1 MDPLR
6 DPPRP
11 ELERVQALLDE
22 DLAGTY
28 EDAPAGYLST
38 LPDGT
43 IVKVNGTFL
52 RWTGFARGE
61 LVQAQRLQD
70 LFSTPGR
77 IYYETHLGPL
87 LAMQGAVSEIAMD
100 FVGADG
106 RVLPVV
112 LNAAQRKSAEG
123 EPLLVR
129 FTVFN
134 STERRRYEK
143 ELLQAR
149 RDAEALAR
157 AKTELLAM
165 LSHDIRTPLG
175 SVMAVAQLLERSELT
190 AEQATLVRI
199 LRSSSSTM
207 LNLVNEVLEHSRLE
221 AGAVALHPVPFDLGA
236 QARRFVEDL
245 QPLAREKGIALGCLV
260 DQRLPG
266 MLIGDATKLGQVLGN
281 LVGNAL
287 KFTEAGSVTLELVV
301 TDLSESEARIR
312 ARVADTGIGI
322 DPVQLPHIFREYTQ
336 AHEGIA
342 VRYGGSG
349 LGLAI
354 ARKLLRAHGSDLQA
368 ESQPGKG
375 SVFWFDLVLPL
386 PAPGGSATARQVGTG
401 L

>member
-1 MDPLR
+1 VKDAE
-6 DPPRP
+6 RP
-11 ELERVQALLDE
+11 QLERLGALLDE
-22 DLAGTY
+22 DLAGLY

-52 RWTGFARGE
+52 RWTGYERGE
-61 LVQAQRLQD
+61 LVQQRRLQE

-87 LAMQGAVSEIAMD
+87 LAMQGALSEIAID
-100 FVGADG
+100 IQGTGG
-106 RVLPVV
+106 RVLPVM

-123 EPLLVR
+123 EPLLLR

-134 STERRRYEK
+134 ATERRRYEK

-165 LSHDIRTPLG
+165 LRHDIRSPLG
-175 SVMAVAQLLERSELT
+175 AVMAVAHVLENSALT
-190 AEQATLVRI
+190 PEQAGLVRI
-199 LRSSSSTM
+199 LHSSSANM

-221 AGAVALHPVPFDLGA
+221 AGAVPLRPAPFDFGA
-236 QARRFVEDL
+236 HARELVGNL
-245 QPLAREKGIALGCLV
+245 QPLATEKGIALTCTV
-260 DQRLPG
+260 DPRLPP
-266 MLIGDATKLGQVLGN
+266 MVIGDATKLGQVLGN

-287 KFTEAGSVTLELVV
+287 KFTEAGSVVLELAVGE
-301 TDLSESEARIR
+301 LAAREARIR
-312 ARVADTGIGI
+312 VRVADTGIGI
-322 DPVQLPHIFREYTQ
+322 DPAQLPGIFREYAQ

-342 VRYGGSG
+342 GRYGGSG

-354 ARKLLRAHGSDLQA
+354 SRKLLRAHGSELHV
-368 ESQPGKG
+368 ESELGKG
-375 SVFWFDLVLPL
+375 SVFWFELALALP
-386 PAPGGSATARQVGTG
+386 
-401 L
+401 